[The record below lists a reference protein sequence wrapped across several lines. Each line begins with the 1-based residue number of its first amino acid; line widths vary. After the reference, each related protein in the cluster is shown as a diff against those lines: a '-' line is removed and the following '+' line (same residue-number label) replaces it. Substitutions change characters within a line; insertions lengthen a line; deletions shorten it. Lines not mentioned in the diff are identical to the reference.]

1 MKRED
6 DFERQ
11 LMKDN
16 LTIKE
21 QIANLQKTISRLKN
35 DMIVSE
41 QKNEIKPINK
51 QFKED
56 NENNSDL
63 KFSFNQA
70 KKIRESKEELAQPA
84 KKKNFYIENMNKIRK
99 EKKILSEMNNFK
111 KENRQS
117 DIKFQIESPPPINEI
132 KINLDSVSDS
142 EQIDK
147 IISQSKNQHNKF
159 NSYQNFSNQNEDKIS
174 VDLNITTTTHNNS
187 KIITNRSVTPTKRKK
202 RNVSFDTTSNELKSY
217 LTEISKL
224 KREIVKLEKENNKLY
239 KELQTEREQNKKYRT
254 LTEDIIK
261 QFQKS
266 KRIQYKK

>member
-1 MKRED
+1 MKRKD
-6 DFERQ
+6 DFEKQ

-41 QKNEIKPINK
+41 KNENK
-51 QFKED
+51 HISANKLFKED
-56 NENNSDL
+56 NNCDL

-70 KKIRESKEELAQPA
+70 KKIRESKEEVAQPA

-99 EKKILSEMNNFK
+99 EKQILSEMNNFK

-117 DIKFQIESPPPINEI
+117 DIKYQIESPPKKEI

-159 NSYQNFSNQNEDKIS
+159 NSYQNYVNQNEDKVS
-174 VDLNITTTTHNNS
+174 FDLNITTTINNNS
-187 KIITNRSVTPTKRKK
+187 KNVIKRSITPTKRKK
-202 RNVSFDTTSNELKSY
+202 RNVSFDTTSNEIKSY
-217 LTEISKL
+217 LTEISNL
-224 KREIVKLEKENNKLY
+224 KREISKLEKENNKLY
-239 KELQTEREQNKKYRT
+239 KDLQTEREQNKKYRT

-266 KRIQYKK
+266 KRTQLKK

>member
-6 DFERQ
+6 DFEKQ

-41 QKNEIKPINK
+41 KNENK
-51 QFKED
+51 HISANKLFKED
-56 NENNSDL
+56 NNCDL

-70 KKIRESKEELAQPA
+70 KKIRESKEEAAQPA

-99 EKKILSEMNNFK
+99 EKQILSEMNNFK

-117 DIKFQIESPPPINEI
+117 DIKYQIESPPKKEI

-159 NSYQNFSNQNEDKIS
+159 NSYQNYVNQNEDKVS
-174 VDLNITTTTHNNS
+174 FDLNITTTINNNS
-187 KIITNRSVTPTKRKK
+187 KNVIKRSITPTKRKK
-202 RNVSFDTTSNELKSY
+202 INVSFDTTSNEIKSY
-217 LTEISKL
+217 LTEISNL
-224 KREIVKLEKENNKLY
+224 KREISKLEKENNKLY
-239 KELQTEREQNKKYRT
+239 KDLQTEREQNKKYRT

-266 KRIQYKK
+266 KRTQLKK